1 MIFLRVLLLAML
13 LTVVAG
19 CSTVKGWFGGGKGQE
34 NVHPPAALTKYTPGV
49 NVQKLW
55 SRSIGH
61 GEKLLGLR
69 QKPFVA
75 DGRVYAASSYGGQV
89 YAIDAATGR
98 DIWRTDTKLRLT
110 GGPGAGAGAVVV
122 GSINGDVIALAADSG
137 AERWRAR
144 VSSEILSTPL
154 VAGDVVVVR
163 SGDGHVVGLNLA
175 DGKQRWTFERPL
187 PSLSLRGSPSPV
199 LGASGIVYLGYE
211 DGALIALR
219 AQDGSKAWEQAVSQ
233 PEGRSEIERLAD
245 IDGDVIADSDAVY
258 AISYKGQLLAMS
270 PSSGAPGWNHEVGS
284 YGGLAQSGNK
294 LYTSDAAGTVW
305 AFDRGTGNP
314 LWKQEGLGYRW
325 LSSPAAQG
333 DYVVVG
339 DLQGYLHWLRADTG
353 ELAARVR
360 IGKGPIRATPQVSAD
375 GVLYAVNTDDQL
387 AAYRIGK

>member
-13 LTVVAG
+13 LTIVAG
-19 CSTVKGWFGGGKGQE
+19 CSTVKGWFGGKGKE
-34 NVHPPAALTKYTPGV
+34 NVHPPAELTQYTPSV
-49 NVQKLW
+49 SVQKLW

-69 QKPFVA
+69 QQPFVA
-75 DGRVYAASSYGGQV
+75 DGRVYAASSYGGAV

-98 DIWRTDTKLRLT
+98 DIWRADTKLRLS
-110 GGPGAGAGAVVV
+110 GGPGAGSGTVVV
-122 GSINGDVIALAADSG
+122 GSINGDVVALAADTG
-137 AERWRAR
+137 AERWRTQ

-154 VAGDVVVVR
+154 IAGDVVIVR
-163 SGDGHVVGLNLA
+163 CGDGHVYGFNLA
-175 DGKQRWTFERPL
+175 DGNKRWTFEHAL
-187 PSLSLRGSPSPV
+187 PSLSLRGNPSPV
-199 LGASGIVYLGYE
+199 LGANGIVYLGYE
-211 DGALIALR
+211 DGSMVALR
-219 AQDGSKAWEQAVSQ
+219 AQDGSKAWEQVVAQ

-245 IDGDVIADSDAVY
+245 IDGNVIADPDAVY

-270 PSSGAPGWNHEVGS
+270 PSSGAPGWNREVGS
-284 YGGLAQSGNK
+284 YGGLARSGNN
-294 LYTSDAAGTVW
+294 LYASDALGTVW

-314 LWKQEGLGYRW
+314 LWKQAALGYRW
-325 LSSPAAQG
+325 LSSPAVQG
-333 DYVVVG
+333 EYVVVG

-360 IGKGPIRATPQVSAD
+360 IGKGAIRATPQVSAD

>member
-1 MIFLRVLLLAML
+1 MIFLRVLLLATL
-13 LTVVAG
+13 LTLVAG

-34 NVHPPAALTKYTPGV
+34 NVHPPAALTQYTPSV

-75 DGRVYAASSYGGQV
+75 DGRVYAASSYAGAV
-89 YAIDAATGR
+89 YAIDAASGR

-110 GGPGAGAGAVVV
+110 GGPGAGAGTVVV
-122 GSINGDVIALAADSG
+122 GSINGDVVALAADTG

-154 VAGDVVVVR
+154 IAGDVVVVR
-163 SGDGHVVGLNLA
+163 SGDGHVFGLNLA

-199 LGASGIVYLGYE
+199 LGAGGIVYLGYE

-219 AQDGSKAWEQAVSQ
+219 AQDGSKAWEQAVAQ

-245 IDGDVIADSDAVY
+245 IDGDVIANPDAVY

-270 PSSGAPGWNHEVGS
+270 PSSGAPGWSHEVGS

-294 LYTSDAAGTVW
+294 IFASDAVGTVW

-339 DLQGYLHWLRADTG
+339 DMQGYLHWLKADTG

-360 IGKGPIRATPQVSAD
+360 VGKGPIRATPQVSAD
-375 GVLYAVNTDDQL
+375 GVLYAVNADDQL

>member
-1 MIFLRVLLLAML
+1 MIFLRVLLFAML
-13 LTVVAG
+13 LTIIAG

-34 NVHPPAALTKYTPGV
+34 NVHPPAALTQYTPGV

-75 DGRVYAASSYGGQV
+75 DGRVYAASSHDGQV

-110 GGPGAGAGAVVV
+110 GGPGAGGGMVVV
-122 GSINGDVIALAADSG
+122 GSINGDVVALAADSG

-154 VAGDVVVVR
+154 IAGDVVVVR
-163 SGDGHVVGLNLA
+163 SGDGHVFGFDLT
-175 DGKQRWTFERPL
+175 DGKQRWAFERAL

-199 LGASGIVYLGYE
+199 LGANDIVYLGYE

-219 AQDGSKAWEQAVSQ
+219 AHDGSKAWEQAVAQ

-245 IDGDVIADSDAVY
+245 IDGDVIAAPDAVY

-294 LYTSDAAGTVW
+294 LYTSDAVGTVL

-325 LSSPAAQG
+325 LSSPAVQG

-387 AAYRIGK
+387 AAYRISK